1 MTIWIILAAEFL
13 FLLLLF
19 FLNFTFPPRTHERE
33 AHSGSAGRRE
43 ATGKMVAVVAVVD
56 LVRKLPGAHLV
67 ASQSV

>member
-19 FLNFTFPPRTHERE
+19 FFNFTFPRTHEQE
-33 AHSGSAGRRE
+33 ARDSTAGRRE
-43 ATGKMVAVVAVVD
+43 ATGKMVVVD